1 MLKTPGPS
9 PENRK
14 SRGTWMSEDTKQ
26 EFTEAIR
33 SMLNSNAEIMTRQT
47 QLGETV
53 REDTSAV
60 TGEPK
65 PATPRKRQRHPQG
78 PHTKPDRGSV

>member
-1 MLKTPGPS
+1 
-9 PENRK
+9 
-14 SRGTWMSEDTKQ
+14 
-26 EFTEAIR
+26 
-33 SMLNSNAEIMTRQT
+33 MLNSNAEIMTRQT